1 MPVDTVLLYIIA
13 ATALL
18 VSLVKNK
25 HKTKTALKKA
35 WKAFEGILPQFLVVL
50 LLVALAFSI
59 FDSVTISKLIGEG
72 SGFWGVL
79 VAAIIGAVTLI
90 PGFVAFPIAAS
101 LLIQGAGI
109 TQIAAFISSLMMVGV
124 VTLPLEIEY
133 FGRKAAIIRNA
144 AAFLFSFIVALVVG
158 WAVGI

>member
-1 MPVDTVLLYIIA
+1 MDTVLLYIIA
-13 ATALL
+13 ATALWGCL
-18 VSLVKNK
+18 VIKMYIIYI
-25 HKTKTALKKA
+25 ALKKV
-35 WKAFEGILPQFLVVL
+35 WNAFEGILLQFFVL
-50 LLVALAFSI
+50 LFLVALAFSF
-59 FDSVTISKLIGEG
+59 FDTVTISKLIGEG

-158 WAVGI
+158 WAVSI

>member
-25 HKTKTALKKA
+25 HKTKTSLKKA

-59 FDSVTISKLIGEG
+59 IDTVTISKLIGEG

-124 VTLPLEIEY
+124 VTLQLEIEY
-133 FGRKAAIIRNA
+133 FDRKAAIIRNA

-158 WAVGI
+158 WAVSI

>member
-1 MPVDTVLLYIIA
+1 
-13 ATALL
+13 
-18 VSLVKNK
+18 
-25 HKTKTALKKA
+25 
-35 WKAFEGILPQFLVVL
+35 
-50 LLVALAFSI
+50 
-59 FDSVTISKLIGEG
+59 
-72 SGFWGVL
+72 
-79 VAAIIGAVTLI
+79 
-90 PGFVAFPIAAS
+90 
-101 LLIQGAGI
+101 QGAGI